1 MNEEVNNR
9 SLNGALRE
17 LKQELSAS
25 LETRY
30 EMLKAEVNQK
40 LASIKTATPM
50 LIVAAIFLLVA
61 FFLFTLC
68 LVGLVSVAFYDNPYK
83 WFLSFVIVA
92 VLWSLI
98 GGLAALFGIRQLRA
112 QALTPRRTLKV
123 LKEDQI
129 WLQNEARTPS

>member
-1 MNEEVNNR
+1 MNEEVNHR

-30 EMLKAEVNQK
+30 EMLKSEVNQK

-92 VLWSLI
+92 VLWLLI

-112 QALTPRRTLKV
+112 QALMPRRTLKV

>member
-30 EMLKAEVNQK
+30 EMLKSEVNQK

-50 LIVAAIFLLVA
+50 LIVATIFLLVA

-112 QALTPRRTLKV
+112 QALMPRRTLKV

>member
-1 MNEEVNNR
+1 MNEEVNHR
-9 SLNGALRE
+9 GLNGALRE
-17 LKQELSAS
+17 LKQELFAS

-30 EMLKAEVNQK
+30 QMLKAEVNQK
-40 LASIKTATPM
+40 LASIKTAAPM
-50 LIVAAIFLLVA
+50 LMVAALFLLVA

-112 QALTPRRTLKV
+112 QALIPQRTLKV

-129 WLQNEARTPS
+129 WLQNEVRTPS